1 MATNYTINIL
11 KLKGG
16 TVDSQDDVVTEVNYE
31 LTGEDDGTTY
41 TVTANINCVYD
52 AENFTPLANLT
63 ENEVKSWITND
74 TINHVAYKKHVN
86 DKIAKIKE
94 SKTEL
99 TKPW

>member
-16 TVDSQDDVVTEVNYE
+16 TVNGQSDVVTEVNYE

-52 AENFTPLANLT
+52 AENFTPLADLT
-63 ENEVKSWITND
+63 ENQVKGWITND
-74 TINHVAYKKHVN
+74 TDNHTSYKNYV
-86 DKIAKIKE
+86 DGKIAKIKANAV
-94 SKTEL
+94 EL

>member
-16 TVDSQDDVVTEVNYE
+16 TVDGQDDVVTEVNYE

-52 AENFTPLANLT
+52 AENFTPLADLT
-63 ENEVKSWITND
+63 EEQVKGWITDD
-74 TINHVAYKKHVN
+74 TDNHTTYKNYV
-86 DKIAKIKE
+86 DGRIAKLKE

>member
-11 KLKGG
+11 KLTGG
-16 TVDSQDDVVTEVNYE
+16 TVDGQDDVVTSVNYE

-52 AENFTPLANLT
+52 TENFTPLADLT
-63 ENEVKSWITND
+63 ENQVKGWITND
-74 TINHVAYKKHVN
+74 TNNHTAYKNYV
-86 DKIAKIKE
+86 DGKIAKIKAN
-94 SKTEL
+94 KVEL